1 MSLPIR
7 MEALRQSPAFYFA
20 YYLFKSDE
28 RIHKQ
33 TIFLDVCKYSV
44 FLAPLRTLR

>member
-1 MSLPIR
+1 MPLPIR
-7 MEALRQSPAFYFA
+7 MEALRQSPAFYFV

-28 RIHKQ
+28 CIHKQ

-44 FLAPLRTLR
+44 FLDALRTLR